1 MEKEMITEVIDNIG
15 DILYEIEP
23 ELSELIEE
31 DNVSK
36 GIINRLVKLE
46 KDTQEIRECV
56 YKEYYKEDELL
67 ET

>member
-1 MEKEMITEVIDNIG
+1 MDKEMITEVIDDIG
-15 DILYEIEP
+15 DILYEIAP
-23 ELSELIEE
+23 ELTELIEE

-36 GIINRLVKLE
+36 GIINRLVKLKE
-46 KDTQEIRECV
+46 DVQEIRECV